1 MLVDGHGAGHA
12 GTRGC
17 GDGVAALLV
26 TLRLPLMGLHGGRS
40 DPSLAPTHPG
50 NYNNNNNNNNNNNIG
65 PDYQNTIRVLREYG
79 LNLMVSKIPCNL
91 FCK

>member
-12 GTRGC
+12 GTRGG

-50 NYNNNNNNNNNNNIG
+50 NYNKNNNNNIG
-65 PDYQNTIRVLREYG
+65 PDYQNTIRVRVGSEPYG
-79 LNLMVSKIPCNL
+79 VRKSKCFVKCPS
-91 FCK
+91 

>member
-12 GTRGC
+12 GTRGG

-50 NYNNNNNNNNNNNIG
+50 NYNNNNNNNNNIG
-65 PDYQNTIRVLREYG
+65 PDYQNTLRVREYG

>member
-26 TLRLPLMGLHGGRS
+26 TLRPPLMGLHGGRS
-40 DPSLAPTHPG
+40 AASLAPTQPG
-50 NYNNNNNNNNNNNIG
+50 DYNNNNNNNNIG
-65 PDYQNTIRVLREYG
+65 PDYQNTLRVRVGSEPYG
-79 LNLMVSKIPCNL
+79 VKKSKCFVKCPS
-91 FCK
+91 

>member
-12 GTRGC
+12 GTRGG

-50 NYNNNNNNNNNNNIG
+50 NYNNNNNNNNIG
-65 PDYQNTIRVLREYG
+65 PDYQHTLRVQPEPYG
-79 LNLMVSKIPCNL
+79 VQKSKCFVKCPS
-91 FCK
+91 

>member
-1 MLVDGHGAGHA
+1 MLVVDGHGAGHA
-12 GTRGC
+12 GTRGG

-50 NYNNNNNNNNNNNIG
+50 NYNNNNNNNNNIG
-65 PDYQNTIRVLREYG
+65 PDYQNTLRVR
-79 LNLMVSKIPCNL
+79 VRVRS
-91 FCK
+91 